1 MVVSKAIDRA
11 TARAIELLAR
21 NFEPDIRDAF
31 LTAIRSARSQ
41 ATLST
46 IEEAMRSLDSAAAIR
61 AATAGLEF
69 ETMKETL
76 AELIEAS
83 GERTTQALRR
93 KIDLP
98 PGRTLP
104 AFDVVNPYA
113 VLYARSEVGRLIR
126 QVDMRTVQGIQN
138 VIGHGIETGIAPRE
152 SAKQIKNMIG
162 LTDYQTDVAFNYQAK
177 LLAAGESNV
186 GVKTQMYADKLL
198 RQRALAIARS
208 ETIAAAN
215 GGQQAAWRAAADQ
228 GFLDKDVEQCWI
240 TAQDERTCEIC
251 KPMPGMKENLHVRL
265 GGSFVT
271 GDGRNVLKPPAHVAC
286 RCTVA
291 LNL

>member
-1 MVVSKAIDRA
+1 
-11 TARAIELLAR
+11 
-21 NFEPDIRDAF
+21 
-31 LTAIRSARSQ
+31 
-41 ATLST
+41 
-46 IEEAMRSLDSAAAIR
+46 MRSLDSAAAIR
-61 AATAGLEF
+61 AASAGLEF

-113 VLYARSEVGRLIR
+113 VMYARTEVGMLIR

-138 VIGHGIETGIAPRE
+138 VIGHGIETGIAQRE

-177 LLAAGESNV
+177 LLAAGEKNV
-186 GVKTQMYADKLL
+186 DVKTQMYADKLL
-198 RQRALAIARS
+198 RERALAIARS
-208 ETIAAAN
+208 ESIAAAN

-228 GFLDKDVEQCWI
+228 GFLDKDVEQRWI

-251 KPMPGMKENLHVRL
+251 KPMPRMKENLHVRL
-265 GGSFVT
+265 GGSFVSC
-271 GDGRNVLKPPAHVAC
+271 DGRNVLKPPAHVAC